1 MIKVNYRHPELDS
14 GSPINFEMYDEMLKQ
29 VQHDVLN
36 IKFSIFTKVLFLE
49 AIIKFVAQALVCIFS
64 R

>member
-1 MIKVNYRHPELDS
+1 MIKVSYRHTELDS

-36 IKFSIFTKVLFLE
+36 IKFSIFTKVLFL
-49 AIIKFVAQALVCIFS
+49 
-64 R
+64 